1 MKLLSRDNKYCST
14 VVRKAELGMEL
25 HILRYLLHAVSSPSS
40 SPFWPTTGIFP
51 LCVSAFIC
59 KDAAFP
65 VDKCSFSTWKVVS
78 GRGSSKSSWLPKLN

>member
-1 MKLLSRDNKYCST
+1 MLSRDNKYCST
-14 VVRKAELGMEL
+14 VVRKAELWMEL
-25 HILRYLLHAVSSPSS
+25 NILRYLLHAVSFPSS
-40 SPFWPTTGIFP
+40 SSFWPTTGILP

-59 KDAAFP
+59 MDAAFP